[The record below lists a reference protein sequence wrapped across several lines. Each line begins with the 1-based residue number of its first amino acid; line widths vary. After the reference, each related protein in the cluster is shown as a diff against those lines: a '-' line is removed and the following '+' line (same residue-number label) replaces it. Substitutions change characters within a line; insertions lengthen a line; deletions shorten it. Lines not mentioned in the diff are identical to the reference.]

1 MSIVPRASG
10 TNHLATVGDTVLLL
24 KTPRGATPGVR
35 SDPKHRQW
43 QSMIQIC
50 QIRVKNNLVLFCI
63 DIALLLVAFGCVGI
77 NHQKGEIEREM
88 CPWAISKVFW

>member
-1 MSIVPRASG
+1 MW
-10 TNHLATVGDTVLLL
+10 
-24 KTPRGATPGVR
+24 
-35 SDPKHRQW
+35 W

-77 NHQKGEIEREM
+77 NHKKGGD
-88 CPWAISKVFW
+88 